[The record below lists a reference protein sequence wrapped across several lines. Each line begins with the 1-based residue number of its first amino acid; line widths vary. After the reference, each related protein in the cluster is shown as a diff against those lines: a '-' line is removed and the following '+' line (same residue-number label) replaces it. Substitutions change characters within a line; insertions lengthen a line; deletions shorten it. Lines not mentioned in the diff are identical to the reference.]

1 MFFKN
6 LRLDNWRQFEKID
19 LELHDHL
26 TVITGANGAGKT
38 SLLNIFAEHF
48 GWQSPYLATPTRVE
62 KGYEYLVGVFGRLL
76 AAWRTESGDVTMG
89 SISYSNGETTTL
101 TVPRATSIQY
111 QLNLPRRQVVDG
123 VHISSHRDLPR
134 YQTVRSIPATS
145 PQLADAYDSYNNLL
159 LQRFQGSY
167 GEFSPTY
174 RLKESL
180 MAMATFGAGN
190 EYVQP
195 NPTLLKAYTEF
206 VALLRK
212 VIPPSIG
219 FLNLSMRPPEVV
231 IVTKSGEFVLDAASG
246 GILALIDLVF
256 RIHMYSLT
264 RESFVVTIDEPEN
277 HLHPSMQRS
286 LLPSLLNAF
295 PRCQFIIATH
305 SPLMISAVKDSAVYA
320 LKFIDRE
327 GKPLKGE
334 PTDTALKRVVTSLE
348 LDTINKAGTAAAI
361 LRDVLGVEATIPE
374 WVESD
379 LANLIAQL
387 RDKPITKELLDSLRE
402 ELTRLG
408 FSQLYPTT
416 VARLV
421 TRSD

>member
-19 LELHDHL
+19 LELHEHL

-48 GWQSPYLATPTRVE
+48 GWNSPYLATPTRVG
-62 KGYEYLVGVFGRLL
+62 KSYEYLVGVFGQLL
-76 AAWRTESGDVTMG
+76 GLWRSGSGDVTMG
-89 SISYSNGETTTL
+89 SVSYSNGESTPL
-101 TVPRATSIQY
+101 TVPRATTIQY
-111 QLNLPRRQVVDG
+111 QLTLPKRQAVEG

-145 PQLADAYDSYNNLL
+145 PQLSDAYDSYNNLL

-195 NPTLLKAYTEF
+195 NPTLLKAYTDF
-206 VALLRK
+206 IDLLKK

-219 FLNLSMRPPEVV
+219 FLTLSMRPPEVV
-231 IVTKSGEFVLDAASG
+231 IVTESGEFVLDAASG

-264 RESFVVTIDEPEN
+264 RDSFVVTIDEPEN

-295 PRCQFIIATH
+295 PRAQFIIATH
-305 SPLMISAVKDSAVYA
+305 SPLMISAVKDSSVYA
-320 LKFIDRE
+320 LKFTDRE
-327 GKPLKGE
+327 GKPLQGE
-334 PTDTALKRVVTSLE
+334 PTDTAQKRVVTSLK
-348 LDTINKAGTAAAI
+348 LDTVNKAGTAAAI
-361 LRDVLGVEATIPE
+361 LRDVLGVEATIPA

-379 LANLIAQL
+379 LATLVAEF
-387 RDKPITKELLDSLRE
+387 RDKPITNELLDRLRDK
-402 ELTRLG
+402 LNDLG
-408 FSQLYPTT
+408 FSQLYPST

-421 TRSD
+421 STK